1 MHLVIDGYGADPEY
15 ISDEGKILTFLQ
27 EYRDA
32 ISMTPIS
39 SPQVL
44 TFRGKVENDWGV
56 SGFILIAESHISVH
70 TFPDRGYVNV
80 DIFSCKYFDP
90 EKAKS
95 EVVEMFALD
104 KIDFRILERGL
115 EYISVPEALDG
126 MINERDELAK

>member
-27 EYRDA
+27 EYPDA

>member
-1 MHLVIDGYGADPEY
+1 M
-15 ISDEGKILTFLQ
+15 
-27 EYRDA
+27 
-32 ISMTPIS
+32 
-39 SPQVL
+39 
-44 TFRGKVENDWGV
+44 
-56 SGFILIAESHISVH
+56 SGFVLIAESHISVH

-126 MINERDELAK
+126 MINERDELTK

>member
-1 MHLVIDGYGADPEY
+1 MHLVIDGYGANQEY

-27 EYRDA
+27 EYPHA

-44 TFRGKVENDWGV
+44 TFRGKVANDWGL

-70 TFPDRGYVNV
+70 TFPDRSYVNV

-104 KIDFRILERGL
+104 KIVFRILERGL
-115 EYISVPEALDG
+115 EYLSVP
-126 MINERDELAK
+126 

>member
-15 ISDEGKILTFLQ
+15 ISDEGKILIFLQ
-27 EYRDA
+27 EYPKA

-104 KIDFRILERGL
+104 KINFRILERGL
-115 EYISVPEALDG
+115 EYISVPEALNG

>member
-1 MHLVIDGYGADPEY
+1 LHLVIDGYGADPGY
-15 ISDEGKILTFLQ
+15 ISDEDRILTFLQ
-27 EYRDA
+27 EYPHA

-39 SPQVL
+39 SPHVR
-44 TFRGKVENDWGV
+44 TFRGKVVNDWGV

-80 DIFSCKYFDP
+80 DIFSCKYFNP

-95 EVVEMFALD
+95 EVVDMFALD
-104 KIDFRILERGL
+104 KIASRVLERGL

-126 MINERDELAK
+126 MINERDELAE

>member
-15 ISDEGKILTFLQ
+15 ISDEAKILTFLQ
-27 EYRDA
+27 EYPHV

-115 EYISVPEALDG
+115 EYISVPQALNG
-126 MINERDELAK
+126 MINERDELTK

>member
-1 MHLVIDGYGADPEY
+1 MHLVIDGYGADPGY
-15 ISDEGKILTFLQ
+15 ISDEGRILTFLQ
-27 EYRDA
+27 EYPHA

-44 TFRGKVENDWGV
+44 TFRGKVANDWGV

-90 EKAKS
+90 EKAKT
-95 EVVEMFALD
+95 EIVKMFALD

-115 EYISVPEALDG
+115 EYLSMPEALNG
-126 MINERDELAK
+126 MIKERDELAE

>member
-27 EYRDA
+27 EYPKA

-104 KIDFRILERGL
+104 KINFRILERGL
-115 EYISVPEALDG
+115 EYISVPEALNG
-126 MINERDELAK
+126 MIKERDELAE